1 MEEQKR
7 SIKFTRC
14 ILKIAFALITA
25 TSILKCR
32 NRRYKINIFYFLFMI
47 FINYF
52 MLAFIFLYLFAKFIT
67 ETGSFW
73 LGSFITIL
81 VLFLGEL
88 IAALLAP
95 IKEIP
100 AEGENG
106 PSS

>member
-7 SIKFTRC
+7 NIKFTRC
-14 ILKIAFALITA
+14 ILKIVYALFAAGLTI
-25 TSILKCR
+25 KCQD
-32 NRRYKINIFYFLFMI
+32 RRYRINMLYFIFMS

-52 MLAFIFLYLFAKFIT
+52 MLAFIFIYLFAKFIT

-73 LGSFITIL
+73 LGSFITLL

-88 IAALLAP
+88 VAALLAP

>member
-7 SIKFTRC
+7 NIKFTRC

-25 TSILKCR
+25 TSIVKCQD
-32 NRRYKINIFYFLFMI
+32 RRYKINMLYFIFMI

-52 MLAFIFLYLFAKFIT
+52 MLVFIFFYVIAVVVP

-73 LGSFITIL
+73 LDVFATFLII
-81 VLFLGEL
+81 FLGEL
-88 IAALLAP
+88 VAALLAP

-100 AEGENG
+100 AEDENG
-106 PSS
+106 LSS

>member
-14 ILKIAFALITA
+14 ILKIVYALFAAGLTI
-25 TSILKCR
+25 KCQD
-32 NRRYKINIFYFLFMI
+32 RRYKINMLYFIFMS

-52 MLAFIFLYLFAKFIT
+52 MLVFIFFYVIAVVVP

-73 LGSFITIL
+73 LDVFATFLII
-81 VLFLGEL
+81 FLGEL

-100 AEGENG
+100 IEGENR
-106 PSS
+106 PSF